1 MKDLA
6 VFRQLVKRSLVAAY
20 GDSNDRE
27 IELLQAV
34 RSEAC
39 GLLGIEEWAL
49 REEAEQEAER
59 RGYF

>member
-1 MKDLA
+1 MDTTM
-6 VFRQLVKRSLVAAY
+6 FRKLVKGSLVAAY

-27 IELLQAV
+27 ISTLQAV

-39 GLLGIEEWAL
+39 ALLGVDEWIL